1 MNAAHPNPAQ
11 RAAVG
16 AYSNSGYSTQTLQQR
31 RCGTTAR
38 HGEYT
43 PVEAIPTSSDKT
55 VDDANS
61 HSTITMLVT
70 SFGLHVAIG
79 SRYSAG
85 PEYDSCMPL
94 PPRRC
99 CLPCQRRRLRPARC
113 NSSALPDRPGRLGGS
128 CPESHRAHGTTTG
141 VGRDVHAGAPVTNT
155 KGKKKARRGKP
166 APMIRR
172 RQPGIHMSFALGW
185 NNS

>member
-43 PVEAIPTSSDKT
+43 PTLAIPTSSDKT

-85 PEYDSCMPL
+85 PALGVVRVRLMHAITTTAPL
-94 PPRRC
+94 PAM
-99 CLPCQRRRLRPARC
+99 PAT
-113 NSSALPDRPGRLGGS
+113 SSPAGKMQQLGSPDRPGRLGGS
-128 CPESHRAHGTTTG
+128 CPESHGARDDDGRRA
-141 VGRDVHAGAPVTNT
+141 GRTLGRPRHEGE
-155 KGKKKARRGKP
+155 KKKRG
-166 APMIRR
+166 
-172 RQPGIHMSFALGW
+172 
-185 NNS
+185 